1 MGKVTNIV
9 IVEDRPVVQQRLTDL
24 FAQQTDFNLRALC
37 SSAEEV
43 LPRLEQNPC
52 ELMMVDLEL
61 PGMNG
66 EELIPLVREKY
77 PHIKL
82 VVFTVFEDQAR
93 IVRLLR
99 LGVNGYLLKDT
110 MDDLLIAELKVIL
123 LGGAPLSPR
132 VARKILDDER
142 DNVAPQANPLS
153 KREMEILNLIALGMS
168 YRSIADDL
176 DISPNTVRVHI
187 GNIYGKLATSSK
199 VEALN
204 RARQL
209 GIID

>member
-1 MGKVTNIV
+1 MTNVTDIV
-9 IVEDRPVVQQRLTDL
+9 IVEDQPVVQQRLTDL
-24 FAQQTDFNLRALC
+24 FAQNADFHLRALC

-43 LPRLEQNPC
+43 LPRLQETHC
-52 ELMMVDLEL
+52 DLLILDLEL
-61 PGMNG
+61 PGING
-66 EELIPLVREKY
+66 EELIPLVRDKY
-77 PHIKL
+77 PQLKI

-99 LGVNGYLLKDT
+99 HGVNGYLLKDT
-110 MDDLLIAELKVIL
+110 PDDLLIAELKVIL

-132 VARKILDDER
+132 VARKILDDVP
-142 DNVAPQANPLS
+142 DDVNLQANPLS
-153 KREMEILNLIALGMS
+153 ERETEILNLIALGMS
-168 YRSIADDL
+168 YRAIADDL

-187 GNIYGKLATSSK
+187 ANIYEKLATTCK

-209 GIID
+209 GIIS

>member
-1 MGKVTNIV
+1 MTKIVNIV
-9 IVEDRPVVQQRLTDL
+9 ILEDRPVVQQRLTDL
-24 FAQQTDFNLRALC
+24 FSHECDFRITALC
-37 SSAEEV
+37 SAAEEV
-43 LPRLEQNPC
+43 LPRLEHIPC
-52 ELMMVDLEL
+52 DLLIVDLEL

-66 EELIPLVREKY
+66 EELIPLVRAKH
-77 PHIKL
+77 PQTKM

-110 MDDLLIAELKVIL
+110 PDELLVAELKVIL

-142 DNVAPQANPLS
+142 DQVWPDASPLS
-153 KREMEILNLIALGMS
+153 DRETEILNLVALGMN
-168 YRSIADDL
+168 YRAIADDL
-176 DISPNTVRVHI
+176 EISPNTVRVHI
-187 GNIYGKLATSSK
+187 GHIYEKLAACSK

-204 RARQL
+204 RARQM
-209 GIID
+209 GIIA

>member
-1 MGKVTNIV
+1 MMKIVDIV

-24 FAQQTDFNLRALC
+24 FAQHADFHLRALC

-43 LPRLEQNPC
+43 IPRLQETHC
-52 ELMMVDLEL
+52 DLLILDLEL

-66 EELIPLVREKY
+66 EELIPLVRDQY
-77 PHIKL
+77 PQLKL

-110 MDDLLIAELKVIL
+110 ADDLLIAELKVIL

-132 VARKILDDER
+132 VARKILDDVP
-142 DNVAPQANPLS
+142 DDHNLQVNPLS
-153 KREMEILNLIALGMS
+153 ERETEILNLIALGMS
-168 YRSIADDL
+168 YRAIADDL

-187 GNIYGKLATSSK
+187 ANIYHKLATSCK
-199 VEALN
+199 IEALN
-204 RARQL
+204 KARQL
-209 GIID
+209 GIIS

>member
-1 MGKVTNIV
+1 MTNVTDIV
-9 IVEDRPVVQQRLTDL
+9 IVEDQPVVQQRLTDL
-24 FAQQTDFNLRALC
+24 FAQNADFHLRALC

-43 LPRLEQNPC
+43 LPRLQETHC
-52 ELMMVDLEL
+52 DLLILDLEL

-77 PHIKL
+77 PQLKL

-99 LGVNGYLLKDT
+99 HGVNGYLLKDT
-110 MDDLLIAELKVIL
+110 PDDLLIAELKVIL

-132 VARKILDDER
+132 VARKILDDVP
-142 DNVAPQANPLS
+142 DDVNLKKNPLS
-153 KREMEILNLIALGMS
+153 ERETEILNLIALGMS
-168 YRSIADDL
+168 YRAIADDL

-187 GNIYGKLATSSK
+187 ANIYQKLATTCK
-199 VEALN
+199 IEALN

-209 GIID
+209 GIIS

>member
-1 MGKVTNIV
+1 MTRKTNIV

-24 FAQQTDFNLRALC
+24 FMHQCDFRIMALC

-43 LPRLEQNPC
+43 MPRLEKITC
-52 ELMMVDLEL
+52 DLLIADLEL

-66 EELIPLVREKY
+66 EELIPLVRAKY
-77 PHIKL
+77 PLMKL

-110 MDDLLIAELKVIL
+110 TDELLVAELKVIL

-142 DNVAPQANPLS
+142 DHVGFQANPLS
-153 KREMEILNLIALGMS
+153 ERETEILNLIALGMT

-176 DISPNTVRVHI
+176 EISPNTVRVHI
-187 GNIYGKLATSSK
+187 GHIYEKLATSCK

-209 GIID
+209 GIIS

>member
-1 MGKVTNIV
+1 MAKIVNIV
-9 IVEDRPVVQQRLTDL
+9 VIEDRPVVQQRLTDL
-24 FAQQTDFNLRALC
+24 FATQSDFCLRALC
-37 SSAEEV
+37 SAAEEV
-43 LPRLEQNPC
+43 LPRLQQVPC
-52 ELMMVDLEL
+52 DLLICDLEL

-66 EELIPLVREKY
+66 EELIPLVHARY
-77 PHIKL
+77 PQIKL

-110 MDDLLIAELKVIL
+110 TDELLIAELKVIL

-142 DNVAPQANPLS
+142 GEAHLKANPLS
-153 KREMEILNLIALGMS
+153 ERETEILNLIALGMS

-176 DISPNTVRVHI
+176 EISPNTVRVHI
-187 GNIYGKLATSSK
+187 ANIYEKLAISCK
-199 VEALN
+199 IEALN

-209 GIID
+209 GIIA

>member
-1 MGKVTNIV
+1 MARATDIV

-24 FAQQTDFNLRALC
+24 FAQQSDFQLRALC
-37 SSAEEV
+37 SAAEEV
-43 LPRLEQNPC
+43 LPRLAEIPC
-52 ELMMVDLEL
+52 DLLMLDLEL

-66 EELIPLVREKY
+66 EDLIPLVRAKY
-77 PHIKL
+77 PQIKL

-110 MDDLLIAELKVIL
+110 MDELLIAELKVIL

-142 DNVAPQANPLS
+142 DDAHPQASTLS
-153 KREMEILNLIALGMS
+153 ERETEILNLIALGMS
-168 YRSIADDL
+168 YRAIADDL
-176 DISPNTVRVHI
+176 EISPNTVRVHI
-187 GNIYGKLATSSK
+187 ANIYEKLATSSK

-209 GIID
+209 GIIS

>member
-1 MGKVTNIV
+1 
-9 IVEDRPVVQQRLTDL
+9 
-24 FAQQTDFNLRALC
+24 
-37 SSAEEV
+37 
-43 LPRLEQNPC
+43 
-52 ELMMVDLEL
+52 
-61 PGMNG
+61 MNG
-66 EELIPLVREKY
+66 EELIPLVRAKY
-77 PHIKL
+77 PFMKI
-82 VVFTVFEDQAR
+82 VIFTVFEDQAR

-110 MDDLLIAELKVIL
+110 TDELLIAELKVIL

-142 DNVAPQANPLS
+142 DHAGSQDNPLS
-153 KREMEILNLIALGMS
+153 ERETEILNLIALGMS

-176 DISPNTVRVHI
+176 EISPNTVRVHI
-187 GNIYGKLATSSK
+187 RHIYEKLATSCK

-209 GIID
+209 GIIS

>member
-1 MGKVTNIV
+1 
-9 IVEDRPVVQQRLTDL
+9 
-24 FAQQTDFNLRALC
+24 
-37 SSAEEV
+37 
-43 LPRLEQNPC
+43 
-52 ELMMVDLEL
+52 
-61 PGMNG
+61 MNG
-66 EELIPLVREKY
+66 EELIPLVHEKY
-77 PHIKL
+77 PQIKL

-110 MDDLLIAELKVIL
+110 ADELLIAELKVIL

-142 DNVAPQANPLS
+142 DDAHTQASPLS
-153 KREMEILNLIALGMS
+153 ERETEILNLIALGMS
-168 YRSIADDL
+168 YRAIADDL
-176 DISPNTVRVHI
+176 EISPNTVRVHI

-209 GIID
+209 GIIS

>member
-1 MGKVTNIV
+1 MAKAVDIV

-24 FAQQTDFNLRALC
+24 FAQHADFKLRALC
-37 SSAEEV
+37 SVAEEV

-52 ELMMVDLEL
+52 DLMVVDLEL

-66 EELIPLVREKY
+66 EALIPLVREKY

-110 MDDLLIAELKVIL
+110 SDELLIAELKVIL

-142 DNVAPQANPLS
+142 DQVNPQTSPLS
-153 KREMEILNLIALGMS
+153 ERETEILNLIALGMS

-176 DISPNTVRVHI
+176 EISPNTVRVHI
-187 GNIYGKLATSSK
+187 ANIYEKLATSCK

-209 GIID
+209 GIIS

>member
-1 MGKVTNIV
+1 MTNKTNIV

-24 FAQQTDFNLRALC
+24 FKEQSDFCIGALC

-43 LPRLEQNPC
+43 MSRLEQIAC
-52 ELMMVDLEL
+52 DVLIADLEL

-66 EELIPLVREKY
+66 EELIPLVRAKY
-77 PHIKL
+77 PFMKI
-82 VVFTVFEDQAR
+82 VIFTVFEDQAR

-110 MDDLLIAELKVIL
+110 TDELLIAELKVIL

-142 DNVAPQANPLS
+142 DHAGSQDNPLS
-153 KREMEILNLIALGMS
+153 ERETEILNLIALGMS

-176 DISPNTVRVHI
+176 EISPNTVRVHI
-187 GNIYGKLATSSK
+187 RHIYEKLATSCK

-209 GIID
+209 GIIS

>member
-1 MGKVTNIV
+1 MKKVTDIV

-24 FAQQTDFNLRALC
+24 FAQQPDFHLRALC

-52 ELMMVDLEL
+52 DLMMVDLEL

-77 PHIKL
+77 PQTKL

-99 LGVNGYLLKDT
+99 LGINGYLLKDT
-110 MDDLLIAELKVIL
+110 MDELLIAELRVIL

-142 DNVAPQANPLS
+142 DETNQQANPLS
-153 KREMEILNLIALGMS
+153 DRETEILNLIALGMS
-168 YRSIADDL
+168 YRAIADDL
-176 DISPNTVRVHI
+176 EISPNTVRVHI
-187 GNIYGKLATSSK
+187 GNIYQKLATSCK

-209 GIID
+209 GILS

>member
-1 MGKVTNIV
+1 MKKVTDIV

-24 FAQQTDFNLRALC
+24 FAQQPDFHLRALC

-52 ELMMVDLEL
+52 DLMMVDLEL

-66 EELIPLVREKY
+66 EELIPLVRDKY
-77 PHIKL
+77 PQIKL

-99 LGVNGYLLKDT
+99 LGINGYLLKDT
-110 MDDLLIAELKVIL
+110 MDELLIAELRVIL

-142 DNVAPQANPLS
+142 DETNQQANPLS
-153 KREMEILNLIALGMS
+153 DRETEILNLIALGMS
-168 YRSIADDL
+168 YRAIADDL
-176 DISPNTVRVHI
+176 EISPNTVRVHI
-187 GNIYGKLATSSK
+187 GNIYQKLATSCK

-209 GIID
+209 GILS

>member
-1 MGKVTNIV
+1 MAKVVDIV

-24 FAQQTDFNLRALC
+24 FAGQTDFCLRGLC

-52 ELMMVDLEL
+52 DLLICDLEL

-66 EELIPLVREKY
+66 EELIPLVHAKY
-77 PHIKL
+77 PQIKL

-110 MDDLLIAELKVIL
+110 TDELLIAELKVIL

-142 DNVAPQANPLS
+142 DNPHPQESPLS
-153 KREMEILNLIALGMS
+153 ERETEILNLIALGMS

-176 DISPNTVRVHI
+176 EISPNTVRVHI
-187 GNIYGKLATSSK
+187 ANIYEKLATSCK
-199 VEALN
+199 IEALN

-209 GIID
+209 GIIA

>member
-1 MGKVTNIV
+1 MMKIVDIV

-24 FAQQTDFNLRALC
+24 FAQHADFHLRALC

-43 LPRLEQNPC
+43 IPRLQETHC
-52 ELMMVDLEL
+52 DLLILDLEL

-66 EELIPLVREKY
+66 EELIPLVRDQY
-77 PHIKL
+77 PQLKL

-99 LGVNGYLLKDT
+99 RGVNGYLLKDT
-110 MDDLLIAELKVIL
+110 ADDLLIAELKVIL

-132 VARKILDDER
+132 VARKILDDVP
-142 DNVAPQANPLS
+142 DDHNLQVNPLS
-153 KREMEILNLIALGMS
+153 ERETEILNLIALGMS
-168 YRSIADDL
+168 YRAIADDL

-187 GNIYGKLATSSK
+187 ANIYQKLATSCK
-199 VEALN
+199 IEALN
-204 RARQL
+204 KARQL
-209 GIID
+209 GIIS

>member
-1 MGKVTNIV
+1 MMKIVDIV

-24 FAQQTDFNLRALC
+24 FAQHADFHLRALC

-43 LPRLEQNPC
+43 IPRLQETHC
-52 ELMMVDLEL
+52 DLLILDLEL

-66 EELIPLVREKY
+66 EELIPLVRDQY
-77 PHIKL
+77 PQLKL

-99 LGVNGYLLKDT
+99 RGVNGYLLKDT
-110 MDDLLIAELKVIL
+110 ADDLLIAELKVIL

-132 VARKILDDER
+132 VARKILDDVP
-142 DNVAPQANPLS
+142 DDHNLQVNPLS
-153 KREMEILNLIALGMS
+153 ERETEILNLIALGMS
-168 YRSIADDL
+168 YRAIADDL

-187 GNIYGKLATSSK
+187 ANIYQKLSTSCK
-199 VEALN
+199 IEALN
-204 RARQL
+204 KARQL
-209 GIID
+209 GIIS

>member
-1 MGKVTNIV
+1 MTKLVNIV

-24 FAQQTDFNLRALC
+24 FAQQTDFRLRALC
-37 SSAEEV
+37 SAAEEV
-43 LPRLEQNPC
+43 VARLEQIPC
-52 ELMMVDLEL
+52 DLLIVDLEL

-66 EELIPLVREKY
+66 EELIPLVRDKY
-77 PHIKL
+77 PLIKL

-110 MDDLLIAELKVIL
+110 TDELLIAELKVIL

-142 DNVAPQANPLS
+142 DHIHAEASPLS
-153 KREMEILNLIALGMS
+153 ERETEILNLVALGMN

-176 DISPNTVRVHI
+176 EISPNTVRVHI
-187 GNIYGKLATSSK
+187 GNIYTKLATSCK

-209 GIID
+209 GIIS

>member
-1 MGKVTNIV
+1 MTNVADIV
-9 IVEDRPVVQQRLTDL
+9 IVEDQPVVQQRLTDL
-24 FAQQTDFNLRALC
+24 FAQHADFHLRALC

-43 LPRLEQNPC
+43 LPRLQETPC
-52 ELMMVDLEL
+52 DLLILDLEL

-66 EELIPLVREKY
+66 EELIPLVRDKY
-77 PHIKL
+77 PQLKI

-99 LGVNGYLLKDT
+99 HGVNGYLLKDT
-110 MDDLLIAELKVIL
+110 PDDLLIAELKVIL

-132 VARKILDDER
+132 VARKILDDVT
-142 DNVAPQANPLS
+142 DDINLKTNPLS
-153 KREMEILNLIALGMS
+153 ERETEILNLIALGMS
-168 YRSIADDL
+168 YRAIADDL

-187 GNIYGKLATSSK
+187 ANIYQKLATTCK
-199 VEALN
+199 IEALN

-209 GIID
+209 GIIS

>member
-1 MGKVTNIV
+1 MAKAVDIV

-24 FAQQTDFNLRALC
+24 FAQHDEFQLRALC

-52 ELMMVDLEL
+52 ELLVVDLEL

-77 PHIKL
+77 PNVKL

-110 MDDLLIAELKVIL
+110 ADDLFIAELKVIL

-142 DNVAPQANPLS
+142 DHLHPQDSPLS
-153 KREMEILNLIALGMS
+153 ERETEILNLIALGMS
-168 YRSIADDL
+168 YRAIADDL

-187 GNIYGKLATSSK
+187 GNIYEKLATSSK
-199 VEALN
+199 IEALN

-209 GIID
+209 GIIN

>member
-1 MGKVTNIV
+1 MAKVVDIV
-9 IVEDRPVVQQRLTDL
+9 VVEDRPVVQQRLTDL
-24 FAQQTDFNLRALC
+24 FAQHADFQLRALC
-37 SSAEEV
+37 SAAEEV
-43 LPRLEQNPC
+43 LPRLEQTPC
-52 ELMMVDLEL
+52 DLLMVDLEL

-77 PHIKL
+77 PLIKL
-82 VVFTVFEDQAR
+82 VIFTVFEDQAR

-110 MDDLLIAELKVIL
+110 MDELLIAELKVIL

-132 VARKILDDER
+132 VAHKILDDER
-142 DNVAPQANPLS
+142 DLIGTQPSPLS
-153 KREMEILNLIALGMS
+153 ERETEILNLIALGMS

-176 DISPNTVRVHI
+176 EISPNTVRVHI
-187 GNIYGKLATSSK
+187 GNIYTKLATSSK

-209 GIID
+209 GIIS

>member
-1 MGKVTNIV
+1 MAKVVDIV

-24 FAQQTDFNLRALC
+24 FAQQADFQLRALC
-37 SSAEEV
+37 SAAEEV

-52 ELMMVDLEL
+52 DLLILDLEL

-66 EELIPLVREKY
+66 EDLIPLVREKY
-77 PHIKL
+77 PHVKL

-110 MDDLLIAELKVIL
+110 MDELLIAELQVIL

-132 VARKILDDER
+132 VARKILDDEC
-142 DNVAPQANPLS
+142 DHMGAQASPLS
-153 KREMEILNLIALGMS
+153 ERETEILNLIALGMS

-176 DISPNTVRVHI
+176 EISPNTVRVHI
-187 GNIYGKLATSSK
+187 GNIYRKLATSSK
-199 VEALN
+199 VETLN

-209 GIID
+209 GIIS

>member
-1 MGKVTNIV
+1 MTRAVDIV

-24 FAQQTDFNLRALC
+24 FAKQTDFSLRALC
-37 SSAEEV
+37 SAAEEV
-43 LPRLEQNPC
+43 LPRLAQTPC
-52 ELMMVDLEL
+52 DLLICDLEL

-66 EELIPLVREKY
+66 EELIPLVREKH
-77 PHIKL
+77 PHMKI

-110 MDDLLIAELKVIL
+110 ADDLLIAELKVIL

-142 DNVAPQANPLS
+142 DDAQASPLS
-153 KREMEILNLIALGMS
+153 DRETEILNLTALGMN

-176 DISPNTVRVHI
+176 EISPNTVRAHI
-187 GNIYGKLATSSK
+187 GHIYEKLATSSK
-199 VEALN
+199 VQALN

-209 GIID
+209 GII

>member
-1 MGKVTNIV
+1 MTKIVDIV

-24 FAQQTDFNLRALC
+24 FAQHADFHLRALC

-43 LPRLEQNPC
+43 IPRLQETHC
-52 ELMMVDLEL
+52 DLLILDLEL

-66 EELIPLVREKY
+66 EELIPLVRDQY
-77 PHIKL
+77 PQLKL

-110 MDDLLIAELKVIL
+110 ADDLLMAELRVIL

-132 VARKILDDER
+132 VARKILDDVP
-142 DNVAPQANPLS
+142 DDHNLQVNPLS
-153 KREMEILNLIALGMS
+153 ERETEILNLIALGMS
-168 YRSIADDL
+168 YRAIADDL

-187 GNIYGKLATSSK
+187 ANIYHKLATSCK
-199 VEALN
+199 IEALN
-204 RARQL
+204 KARQL
-209 GIID
+209 GIIS

>member
-1 MGKVTNIV
+1 MAGATNIV

-24 FAQQTDFNLRALC
+24 FAQQADFKLTALC
-37 SSAEEV
+37 CSAEEV
-43 LPRLEQNPC
+43 LPRLEEVPC
-52 ELMMVDLEL
+52 DLLIVDLEL

-77 PHIKL
+77 PDLKL

-110 MDDLLIAELKVIL
+110 LDELLIAELRVIL
-123 LGGAPLSPR
+123 LGGAPMSPR

-142 DNVAPQANPLS
+142 DQLHVQVNPLS
-153 KREMEILNLIALGMS
+153 HRETEILNLIALGMS

-176 DISPNTVRVHI
+176 EISPNTVRVHI
-187 GNIYGKLATSSK
+187 GNIYTKLATSCK

-209 GIID
+209 GIIE

>member
-1 MGKVTNIV
+1 MNTAVRVMIL
-9 IVEDRPVVQQRLTDL
+9 EDRPVVQQRLTDL
-24 FAQQTDFNLRALC
+24 FAQHVEFCVRGVC
-37 SSAEEV
+37 SAAEEV
-43 LPRLEQNPC
+43 LPRLEQSPC
-52 ELMMVDLEL
+52 DLLIIDLEL

-66 EELIPLVREKY
+66 EDLIPLVRCQY
-77 PHIKL
+77 PDLKL

-110 MDDLLIAELKVIL
+110 PDELLIAELKVIL

-132 VARKILDDER
+132 VARKILDDDRE
-142 DNVAPQANPLS
+142 DVGAQINPLS
-153 KREMEILNLIALGMS
+153 ERETEVLNLIALGMS
-168 YRSIADDL
+168 YKSIADDL
-176 DISPNTVRVHI
+176 DVSPNTVRNHI
-187 GNIYGKLATSSK
+187 AHIYEKLATSGK

-209 GIID
+209 GIIT